1 MQVSQLDK
9 TFFALSDPTRRAM
22 LARLAEGEALLKD
35 LAEPFDMTLPA
46 VSKHLKVLE
55 DAGLVKRTREAQRK
69 PATLDPKPLEEA
81 ADWLEKY
88 RAIWAGKF
96 DRLEGLLDEMK
107 KIRSEEKKK

>member
-22 LARLAEGEALLKD
+22 IERLAEGQFLLKD

-55 DAGLVKRTREAQRK
+55 EAGLVKRTRDAQRK
-69 PATLDPKPLEEA
+69 PATLDPKPLDEA
-81 ADWLEKY
+81 AEWLEKY
-88 RAIWAGKF
+88 KEIWAENF

-107 KIRSEEKKK
+107 KISKEGKKQ